1 MGPPGQNAR
10 HCADMEDAEPIRK
23 LDLQSVESITK
34 FLLAFIEWDKFR
46 YMKGIRYQLTRDS
59 NMESVLRFCNYGNS
73 SFRTPCHFPV
83 ILSHLFQYPGCQ
95 KWPFPYLFDKKN
107 SLLVFIESAAPKGPR
122 LDTISCIQID
132 FGTNIAV
139 VGDSKS
145 FSCSS
150 HVIFCTFVTFISG
163 P

>member
-1 MGPPGQNAR
+1 
-10 HCADMEDAEPIRK
+10 
-23 LDLQSVESITK
+23 
-34 FLLAFIEWDKFR
+34 
-46 YMKGIRYQLTRDS
+46 MKGIRYQLTRDS
-59 NMESVLRFCNYGNS
+59 NMESVLRFCNYGNC

-122 LDTISCIQID
+122 LDTISCVQIN

-150 HVIFCTFVTFISG
+150 HVIFCTFVPSFLDRDEDKVRTLHVTLIDKEKADSG
-163 P
+163 IELPLSE